1 MPDYTVELRGHVLEY
16 VDETHTYLVDGVIVP
31 SITSLCKRRLGDRY
45 PNVPRTVL
53 KRAADR
59 GTAIHGAIENYCK
72 TGQIFG
78 EYADEVFNFRTVER
92 TYGITVK
99 ANEVPVILFDSENPI
114 AAGRLDLVIE
124 RGGRKGIADIKTTAK
139 LDKDYL
145 AVQLNLY
152 ARAYEQCY
160 GEHIET
166 LAGVHIRKDKGNLC
180 SIPINME
187 YVEELMKELR
197 RDDKHDDGQTPGSLL

>member
-16 VDETHTYLVDGVIVP
+16 IDETHTYLVDGVIVP
-31 SITSLCKRRLGDRY
+31 SISSLCKRRLGDRY

-53 KRAADR
+53 KKAADR
-59 GTAIHGAIENYCK
+59 GTAIHEAIENYCK

-78 EYADEVFNFRTVER
+78 EYADEVLNFRTVER
-92 TYGITVK
+92 TYGVAVK
-99 ANEVPVILFDSENPI
+99 ANEVPVILFDGNPI

-124 RGGRKGIADIKTTAK
+124 RGGKKGIADIKTTAT

-152 ARAYEQCY
+152 AKAYEQCY

-166 LAGVHIRKDKGNLC
+166 LAGVHVRKDKGNLC
-180 SIPINME
+180 YIPINMD

-197 RDDKHDDGQTPGSLL
+197 DDKHDDGQTAGSLL

>member
-1 MPDYTVELRGHVLEY
+1 MPDYTVELRDHVLEY

-45 PNVPRTVL
+45 PNVPRAVL
-53 KRAADR
+53 KKAADR
-59 GTAIHGAIENYCK
+59 GTAIHEAIENYCK
-72 TGQIFG
+72 TGQISE
-78 EYADEVFNFRTVER
+78 EYADEVYNFRTVER
-92 TYGITVK
+92 TYGLIVK
-99 ANEVPVILFDSENPI
+99 ANEVPVILFDGENPI

-124 RGGRKGIADIKTTAK
+124 HGGKKGIADIKTTAK

-166 LAGVHIRKDKGNLC
+166 LAGLHIRKDKESLC

-187 YVEELMKELR
+187 YVDELIKEIR
-197 RDDKHDDGQTPGSLL
+197 NDKHDDGQTAGSLL